1 MQGVGLRSPK
11 ATVVGDSFTLTH
23 SFYSISRM
31 SVSQTLSGEVRKG
44 GVYRAWGV
52 PGTG

>member
-1 MQGVGLRSPK
+1 MQGVGLLSPK

-31 SVSQTLSGEVRKG
+31 SVSTDTVWGGEEGSGV
-44 GVYRAWGV
+44 
-52 PGTG
+52 